1 MGAPTQL
8 QSLLPRLFEDDLFL
22 AVEKPA
28 GLDVG
33 GLEGQTGVIEILS
46 GLRGKREEFF
56 VVNRLSRYESGVLLL
71 GKTAEAAEFV
81 RSGLKSQRVDQEFVA
96 VVIGRMKERRIIVE
110 AGSGGRPK
118 LERVKAVVAARRG
131 DRTKRIVPKPG
142 TRSLARVD
150 GENVT
155 TLLQIEQGERRT
167 LLRCHTSAPNTH
179 VLRAQL
185 RSVRLRLVGDNVH
198 DPSPKRQ
205 LNEATCLHL
214 AKLTF
219 HHPGLRT
226 RVGVTSPAPDFSAA
240 LGGGF
245 DVERV
250 LRAALARRL
259 PILIDKQ
266 TDSLRLITG
275 PLEGLRGI
283 NAEIFGNVVI
293 LYVLDEKSDDRNLL
307 ARIGRWYT
315 SALEAKSVY
324 AKPFVKDRIGAAE
337 KTADR
342 LRTPKPLL
350 GKTASE
356 QIEIRERNLKYLI
369 RPYDGFS
376 VGLFLD
382 HRENRARIHDVAKG
396 ADVLNLFAY
405 TCGFSMAA
413 AVGGARST
421 TSVDVSVKNL
431 EWGKGNFT
439 LNHVDHAD
447 HTFIRSDAMD
457 YLQRAKRQEKMFDL
471 IVIDPPSF
479 AHGRGSKKDFSI
491 ATDLPELIAAAVEVL
506 RPGGGIMV
514 STNFRKLS
522 LRDLKELVRKGS
534 GRRRGKVV
542 EAPALPLDFAID
554 RDHAKTIFLKFDG
567 E

>member
-1 MGAPTQL
+1 MI
-8 QSLLPRLFEDDLFL
+8 QSLLPRLFEDELFL

-33 GLEGQTGVIEILS
+33 GQEEQTGVIEILKQV
-46 GLRGKREEFF
+46 RGKGEEFF

-71 GKTAEAAEFV
+71 GKTAEAADFV
-81 RSGLKSQRVDQEFVA
+81 RSGLRAQRVDQEFVA
-96 VVIGRMKERRIIVE
+96 VVIGRMKERRMIVE
-110 AGSGGRPK
+110 SGSKGGRPK
-118 LERVKAVVAARRG
+118 PEAKALVPRRG
-131 DRTKRIVPKPG
+131 DRSSRVIAKPTGRASSKIEG
-142 TRSLARVD
+142 T
-150 GENVT
+150 NTT

-167 LLRCHTSAPNTH
+167 LLRCHTSAANTH

-219 HHPGLRT
+219 HHPGLRS
-226 RVGVTSPAPDFSAA
+226 RVGATSAPPDFSAA
-240 LGGGF
+240 LSGGF

-259 PILIDKQ
+259 PMLIDKQ
-266 TDSLRLITG
+266 TDSMRLITG

-293 LYVLDEKSDDRNLL
+293 LYVLDEKADDRMLL
-307 ARIGRWYT
+307 GRIGRWYA
-315 SALEAKSVY
+315 SALQAKSVY

-337 KTADR
+337 TTADR
-342 LRTPKPLL
+342 LRSPKPLL
-350 GKTASE
+350 GKPAPE
-356 QIEIRERNLKYLI
+356 QFEIRERNLKYLI

-376 VGLFLD
+376 VGIFLD
-382 HRENRARIHDVAKG
+382 HRENRARIHDAARG

-405 TCGFSMAA
+405 TCGFSVAA
-413 AVGGARST
+413 AVGGAMST
-421 TSVDVSVKNL
+421 TSVDVSAKNL
-431 EWGKGNFT
+431 EWGRANFA
-439 LNHVDHAD
+439 LNHVDLAN
-447 HTFIRSDAMD
+447 HTFIRSDSMD
-457 YLQRAKRQEKMFDL
+457 YLRRASRQEKAYDL

-491 ATDLPELIAAAVEVL
+491 ATDLSELIAEAVGVL
-506 RPGGGIMV
+506 RPGGGLMV

-522 LRDLKELVRKGS
+522 LRDLKDLVRRGS
-534 GRRRGKVV
+534 GRRRGRVV
-542 EAPALPLDFAID
+542 DAPSLPLDFAID
-554 RDHAKTIFLKFDG
+554 RDHAKTIFLKFDS

>member
-1 MGAPTQL
+1 MIQT
-8 QSLLPRLFEDDLFL
+8 LLPRLFEDELFL

-33 GLEGQTGVIEILS
+33 GQEGQTGIIEILA
-46 GLRGKREEFF
+46 GMRGKREKFF

-71 GKTAEAAEFV
+71 GKTAEAADFV
-81 RSGLKSQRVDQEFVA
+81 RSGLRAQRVDQEFVA
-96 VVIGRMKERRIIVE
+96 VVIGRMKERRMVVE
-110 AGSGGRPK
+110 AGSKGVRTKPETK
-118 LERVKAVVAARRG
+118 LAPAPRRG
-131 DRTKRIVPKPG
+131 DRSRRVVPKAG
-142 TRSLARVD
+142 TRPIVRGD
-150 GENVT
+150 GENIT

-167 LLRCHTSAPNTH
+167 LLRCHTSASNTH
-179 VLRAQL
+179 ELRAQL

-307 ARIGRWYT
+307 ARIGKWYN
-315 SALEAKSVY
+315 SALDAKSVY

-337 KTADR
+337 KNAER
-342 LRTPKPLL
+342 LRSPKPLL
-350 GKTASE
+350 GRTASE

-382 HRENRARIHDVAKG
+382 HRENRARIHDAAKG

-405 TCGFSMAA
+405 TCGFSAAA
-413 AVGGARST
+413 AVGGAKST

-431 EWGKGNFT
+431 EWGKANFA
-439 LNHVDHAD
+439 LNHVELAD

-457 YLQRAKRQEKMFDL
+457 YLQRARRQEKAFDL

-491 ATDLPELIAAAVEVL
+491 ANDLPELIAAAVEVL
-506 RPGGGIMV
+506 RPGGGMMV

-542 EAPALPLDFAID
+542 DAPSLPLDFAID
-554 RDHAKTIFLKFDG
+554 RDHAKTIFLQFDG
-567 E
+567 D

>member
-1 MGAPTQL
+1 MIQT
-8 QSLLPRLFEDDLFL
+8 LLPRLFEDEYFL

-33 GLEGQTGVIEILS
+33 GQEEQTGVIEILA
-46 GLRGKREEFF
+46 GMRGKREVFF

-71 GKTAEAAEFV
+71 AKTKAAADFV
-81 RSGLKSQRVDQEFVA
+81 RSGLRAEKVDQEFVA
-96 VVIGRMKERRIIVE
+96 VVIGRMKDRRMVVE
-110 AGSGGRPK
+110 GGSKAARAKPDAK
-118 LERVKAVVAARRG
+118 LALTPRRG
-131 DRTKRIVPKPG
+131 DRSRRIVPKAG
-142 TRSLARVD
+142 ARTLARVA

-155 TLLQIEQGERRT
+155 TLVQIEQGERRT

-214 AKLTF
+214 SKLTF
-219 HHPGLRT
+219 HHPELRT

-266 TDSLRLITG
+266 TDAMRLITG

-293 LYVLDEKSDDRNLL
+293 LYVLDEKSDDKTLL
-307 ARIGRWYT
+307 ARIGRWYMN
-315 SALEAKSVY
+315 ALDAKSVY

-337 KTADR
+337 KNADR
-342 LRTPKPLL
+342 LRMPKPML
-350 GKTASE
+350 GKTAPE
-356 QIEIRERNLKYLI
+356 QFEIRERNLKYLI

-382 HRENRARIHDVAKG
+382 HRENRARIHDAAQG

-405 TCGFSMAA
+405 TCGFSAA
-413 AVGGARST
+413 TAVGGAKST

-431 EWGKGNFT
+431 EWGKANFA
-439 LNHVDHAD
+439 LNHVDLAN
-447 HTFIRSDAMD
+447 HTFIKSDAMD
-457 YLQRAKRQEKMFDL
+457 YLARAKRQEKAFDL

-491 ATDLPELIAAAVEVL
+491 ANDLPELISAAVDVL
-506 RPGGGIMV
+506 RPGGGMMV
-514 STNFRKLS
+514 STNFRKMS
-522 LRDLKELVRKGS
+522 LRDLKELVRRGS

-542 EAPALPLDFAID
+542 DAPVLPLDFAID
-554 RDHAKTIFLKFDG
+554 RDHAKTIFLKYDA

>member
-1 MGAPTQL
+1 MIQA
-8 QSLLPRLFEDDLFL
+8 LLPRLFEDEQFL

-33 GLEGQTGVIEILS
+33 GQEEQTGVIEILKQM
-46 GLRGKREEFF
+46 RGKREEFF

-71 GKTAEAAEFV
+71 GKTAEAADFV
-81 RSGLKSQRVDQEFVA
+81 RSGLKAQRVDQEFVA
-96 VVIGRMKERRIIVE
+96 VVIGRMKDRRILVDSKIKS
-110 AGSGGRPK
+110 ARPK
-118 LERVKAVVAARRG
+118 AELASASPRRG
-131 DRTKRIVPKPG
+131 DRSKRVIVRPG
-142 TRSLARVD
+142 DRVNAKKE
-150 GENVT
+150 GEKIT
-155 TLLQIEQGERRT
+155 TLLQIQQGERRT

-185 RSVRLRLVGDNVH
+185 RSVHLRLVGDNVH

-219 HHPGLRT
+219 HHPGLRS
-226 RVGVTSPAPDFSAA
+226 RVGVTSPPPDFSAA
-240 LGGGF
+240 LTGGF

-259 PILIDKQ
+259 PILMAKE
-266 TDSLRLITG
+266 TDSFRLITG

-283 NAEIFGNVVI
+283 NAEVFGNVVI
-293 LYVLDEKSDDRNLL
+293 IYVLDEKSDDKTLL
-307 ARIGRWYT
+307 GRIGRWYVP
-315 SALEAKSVY
+315 ALEAKSVY
-324 AKPFVKDRIGAAE
+324 AKPCVKDRIGAAE
-337 KTADR
+337 KNADR
-342 LRTPKPLL
+342 LRSPKPLL
-350 GKTASE
+350 GKPASE
-356 QIEIRERNLKYLI
+356 QFEIRERNLKYLV

-376 VGLFLD
+376 AGLFLD
-382 HRENRARIHDVAKG
+382 HRENRARIHDASKG

-405 TCGFSMAA
+405 TCGFSVAA
-413 AVGGARST
+413 AVGGAMST
-421 TSVDVSVKNL
+421 TSVDVSAKNL
-431 EWGKGNFT
+431 EWGKANFT
-439 LNHVDHAD
+439 LNHVELAN

-457 YLQRAKRQEKMFDL
+457 FLRRAQRQEKTFDL

-491 ATDLPELIAAAVEVL
+491 AADLPELIAEAVAVL
-506 RPGGGIMV
+506 RPGGGLMV

-534 GRRRGKVV
+534 GKRRGKVV
-542 EAPALPLDFAID
+542 DAPPLPLDFAID
-554 RDHAKTIFLKFDG
+554 RDHAKTIFLRYDG

>member
-1 MGAPTQL
+1 MPAPTMV
-8 QSLLPRLFEDDLFL
+8 QSLLPRLFEDELFL

-33 GLEGQTGVIEILS
+33 GQEEQTGVIEILKQM
-46 GLRGKREEFF
+46 RGKREEFF

-71 GKTAEAAEFV
+71 GKTADAADFV
-81 RSGLKSQRVDQEFVA
+81 RSGLKAQRVDQEFVA
-96 VVIGRMKERRIIVE
+96 VVIGRMKDRRIIIE
-110 AGSGGRPK
+110 ASAKGSRPADLK
-118 LERVKAVVAARRG
+118 SAAPRRG
-131 DRTKRIVPKPG
+131 DRSKRVLAKPKDRL
-142 TRSLARVD
+142 TARKE

-155 TLLQIEQGERRT
+155 TLLQIQQGERRT

-185 RSVRLRLVGDNVH
+185 RSVHLRLVGDNVH

-219 HHPGLRT
+219 HHPGLRS
-226 RVGVTSPAPDFSAA
+226 RVGATSPPPDFSAA
-240 LGGGF
+240 LSGGF

-259 PILIDKQ
+259 PILIEKEM
-266 TDSLRLITG
+266 DSLRLITG

-293 LYVLDEKSDDRNLL
+293 LYVLDEKSDDKNLL
-307 ARIGRWYT
+307 GRIGRWYV

-337 KTADR
+337 KNADR
-342 LRTPKPLL
+342 LRSPKPLL
-350 GKTASE
+350 GKPAPE
-356 QIEIRERNLKYLI
+356 QFEIRERNLKYLI

-382 HRENRARIHDVAKG
+382 HRENRARVHDASKG

-405 TCGFSMAA
+405 TCGFSVAA
-413 AVGGARST
+413 AVGGAMST
-421 TSVDVSVKNL
+421 TSVDVSAKNL
-431 EWGKGNFT
+431 EWSKANFA
-439 LNHVDHAD
+439 LNHVDLAN

-457 YLQRAKRQEKMFDL
+457 YLRRARRQEKSFDL
-471 IVIDPPSF
+471 IVVDPPSF

-491 ATDLPELIAAAVEVL
+491 ATDLPELIAEAVAVL
-506 RPGGGIMV
+506 RPGGGLMV

-534 GRRRGKVV
+534 GKRRGKVI
-542 EAPALPLDFAID
+542 EAPPLPLDFAID
-554 RDHAKTIFLKFDG
+554 RDHAKTIFLRYDG
-567 E
+567 D